1 MKMKKR
7 ILALSL
13 CLCLAAPAVLP
24 ASAAPVTENPITAP
38 AVGPAKAPAERPSYE
53 GYTLT
58 EDFENGLDRWETVYM
73 GEDYIDD
80 FAIVEDPSNPD
91 ENVLYFSYQGA
102 FLYPLDEVWPE
113 DGMLKSVSFRM
124 RFLHNDFGLLGSYL
138 PFIYRDND
146 NIMGSTMTAYWN
158 NTYGFWG
165 KYRGRID
172 GESTSGNGAPDCKP
186 FLTTDWFDVTI
197 NYSEASINAA
207 FTDSDGNIVTVNAPN
222 PFPDGR
228 FVLGLKN
235 YQSTNTQNLQGSYY
249 IDDLEITFA
258 KLSVDVDEP
267 QTDVN
272 VYYAGNTF
280 YEPGDTLSIIG
291 EQFYETVESTAILK
305 LPDTA
310 LSADLN
316 RAVYI
321 NEGDYEHAVESN
333 IDWATLQGRAVASS
347 ERELPIVQRTKLGL
361 KVTLPED
368 DMYAQRGI
376 YAILLR
382 AREETGQ
389 DAIVIVN
396 NPYISLLLSDDGG
409 EATPNGWLRLAG
421 YNISVQNDASKV
433 TAVIMDKNGGNRV
446 KVDASRL
453 HVDTTE
459 SAKDQ
464 NGGRDNDYRLTVDL
478 DGLPAGEYQIMVHNG
493 YGGDLGWSMP
503 HAFTVKD
510 EAAYATWRDISY
522 FDVKKDFGA
531 VGDAAFNDTAAI
543 IAALNAAQKA
553 GGGTV
558 YFPNGYYRITDTLY
572 VPENVSLI
580 GAGTYQSCIYFDA
593 ENWLETPEAMIYYED
608 NVEIS
613 DLYFYGS
620 IARSLFKE
628 NAARAGGEGRLYL
641 RNIQCMFDPVEY
653 CSDGRGALMEGYTS
667 LQAQLYI
674 KEQST
679 NKGFSAFK
687 GAYVYGDLISVENCD
702 FYYNPGY
709 LDTDGNMFNPHADY
723 IYCKNTKWY
732 GWSNIT
738 SLQAA
743 FVEDCEYEA
752 CLNWYGNTVLVD
764 SVAKN
769 STSNNRELL
778 TTDGKSQYINQVI
791 QDLNDPQ
798 TVQDVLAEELPK
810 LSADMQQQLQDYL
823 NSNQGRVYRFVSTK
837 VYWNGETACTLYVTE
852 GQGAGQARCVDENIL
867 QAGNYSYFTVR
878 TPFAVSPNKNS
889 RVSFYGDRTQFF
901 ALNSDFSNGRHVGT
915 YGTMV
920 DAVFDGLHFNH
931 ATSGIELQTNNGALW
946 YITSKDTL
954 AENIITGHTDTV
966 EVKASGLANFAGS
979 SVQNTYF
986 GIQFRRNTVGEGGH
1000 YRIDQITVRNST
1012 SEIIFEDNLFVSKEG
1027 NGFRKFFL
1035 SGNDG
1040 IWISGNRQLTDADD
1054 PNSKTEL
1061 FDDYSIS
1068 MLRSVTITRYGY
1080 YSTICDQYQP
1090 TGVIGRMYGDVNN
1103 DGKVSLKDVTLIRFY
1118 LAEQVSETEIIA
1130 TYGSDALKYADCDNK
1145 SGVDSRDIFEIY
1157 KYLLNP
1163 ITYKGAVG
1171 TSDAPSVEPEPEEL
1185 QVYNDNLTLDYSN
1198 CPEEGAV
1205 EDPANPRL
1213 VLDYSGVADQD

>member
-1 MKMKKR
+1 MKRIKC

-13 CLCLAAPAVLP
+13 CLCLTVPAAPPARAEAAAGDRVQPIAAPA
-24 ASAAPVTENPITAP
+24 A
-38 AVGPAKAPAERPSYE
+38 RPSYE
-53 GYTLT
+53 GYTFT
-58 EDFENGLDRWETVYM
+58 EDFENGLDRWETLYM
-73 GEDYIDD
+73 GQDYIND
-80 FAIVEDPSNPD
+80 FTVTEDPANPD

-102 FLYPLDEVWPE
+102 FLSPVDAVWPE
-113 DGMLKSVSFRM
+113 DGMVKTVSFRM

-146 NIMGSTMTAYWN
+146 NIMGSTMTAYWQN
-158 NTYGFWG
+158 QYGFWG

-172 GESTSGNGAPDCKP
+172 GESTSGNGAPDCVP
-186 FLTTDWFDVTI
+186 FLTTNWFEVTI
-197 NYSEASINAA
+197 NYAEASIKAA
-207 FTDSDGNIVTVNAPN
+207 FTDQDGNIVTVQAPN
-222 PFPDGR
+222 PFPDGK
-228 FVLGLKN
+228 FVLGSKN
-235 YQSTNTQNLQGSYY
+235 HQSTNSQNIQGSYY
-249 IDDLEITFA
+249 LDDLEITFA
-258 KLSVDVDEP
+258 KLSVDRNQP
-267 QTDVN
+267 QTDVH

-280 YEPGDTLSIIG
+280 YEPGDTLSVIG
-291 EQFYETVESTAILK
+291 EQMYETVESAAILK

-321 NEGDYEHAVESN
+321 NESDYEHAVESN
-333 IDWATLQGRAVASS
+333 IDWAALQGRAVAGS
-347 ERELPIVQRTKLGL
+347 ERELPIVQRTRLGL

-368 DMYAQRGI
+368 DMYAQRGM

-382 AREETGQ
+382 ARKQEGK

-396 NPYISLLLSDDGG
+396 NPYISLMLSDDGG

-421 YNISVQNDASKV
+421 YNFSVQDDASKV
-433 TAVIMDKNGGNRV
+433 TAVIMDKNGGNRMQ
-446 KVDASRL
+446 VDGSNL
-453 HVDTTE
+453 HIDTTE
-459 SAKDQ
+459 STREQ

-478 DGLPAGEYQIMVHNG
+478 QNLPVGEYQIMVHNG

-503 HAFTVKD
+503 HPFTVKT
-510 EAAYATWRDISY
+510 ETEYAAWRKKSF

-543 IAALNAAQKA
+543 IAALNAAEKA

-558 YFPNGYYRITDTLY
+558 YFPGGYYRITDTLY
-572 VPENVSLI
+572 VPENVSLL
-580 GAGTYQSCIYFDA
+580 GVGTYQSCIYFDA
-593 ENWLETPEAMIYYED
+593 ENWLETPEAMIMYED

-620 IARSLFKE
+620 IARALFKE
-628 NAARAGGEGRLYL
+628 NGTRAGGAGRLYL

-667 LQAQLYI
+667 LQAQIYI
-674 KEQST
+674 KAESA
-679 NKGFSAFK
+679 NKGFSALK
-687 GAYVYGDLISVENCD
+687 GAYVYGDLISIENCD

-709 LDTDGNMFNPHADY
+709 LDRDGNMINPHADY

-743 FVEDCEYEA
+743 FIEDCAYEDA
-752 CLNWYGNTVLVD
+752 LNWYGNTAMID
-764 SVAKN
+764 TTAKN

-778 TTDGKSQYINQVI
+778 TTDGASQYINQVI

-810 LSADMQQQLQDYL
+810 LPAAQQQQLRDYL

-837 VYWNGETACTLYVTE
+837 AYWNGETACTLYVTE
-852 GQGAGQARCVDENIL
+852 GQGAGQARCVEENIL

-946 YITSKDTL
+946 YITAKDTL
-954 AENIITGHTDTV
+954 AENIITGHTDVV

-986 GIQFRRNTVGEGGH
+986 GIQFRRNTVGEGGY

-1012 SEIIFEDNLFVSKEG
+1012 SEIIFEDNLFISKEG
-1027 NGFRKFFL
+1027 NGFRRLFL

-1040 IWISGNRQLTDADD
+1040 IWISDNRQLTDADD
-1054 PNSKTEL
+1054 PASETEL
-1061 FDDYSIS
+1061 FDAYSIA
-1068 MLRSVTITRYGY
+1068 MLRGVSITRYGF
-1080 YSTICDQYQP
+1080 YSTICDAYQP
-1090 TGVIGRMYGDVNN
+1090 TAVIGRLYGDINN
-1103 DGKVSLKDVTLIRFY
+1103 DGKISLKDVTLIRFF
-1118 LAEQVSETEIIA
+1118 LAEQISEAEITNA
-1130 TYGSDALKYADCDNK
+1130 YGKDALKYADCDNK
-1145 SGVDSRDIFEIY
+1145 AGVDSRDIFEIY
-1157 KYLLNP
+1157 KYLLHP
-1163 ITYKGAVG
+1163 DTYKGAVG
-1171 TSDAPSVEPEPEEL
+1171 TSDAPSTDPEPAEL
-1185 QVYNDNLTLDYSN
+1185 KVYNENITLDYSD
-1198 CPEEGAV
+1198 CPEDGLV
-1205 EDPANPRL
+1205 TDPANPQF